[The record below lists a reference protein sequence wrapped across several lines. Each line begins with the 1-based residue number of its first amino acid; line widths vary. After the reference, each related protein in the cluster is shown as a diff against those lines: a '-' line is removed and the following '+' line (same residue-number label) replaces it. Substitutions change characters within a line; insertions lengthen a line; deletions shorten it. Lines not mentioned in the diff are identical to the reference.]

1 MQRGQAAVSQQGQVG
16 PSTFG
21 ARLKLA
27 AVVLA
32 CSLATLVSAMVLLS
46 RQSQMVQGI
55 IRHQTRPVA
64 WQAELPAVR
73 VGLLEAEAGARGYL
87 ASHDA
92 AFLQQYQAARQTLP
106 AALQTLAGAA
116 SVNPTLTP
124 ILNDIRRLVGL
135 KLAELDEVVRLA
147 QAGDTPAAL
156 ALVKADSSVSLE
168 ARLRSQVGAVA
179 EAVRAH
185 HNTSVAEVV
194 AGSLESQRLA
204 SVALGVLLLA
214 VVLAAWQITKMTA
227 AQERN
232 ERALALSEQRHRAIV
247 EDQTEFIALSH
258 PDGSL
263 FYVNPAYGRFF
274 DVLPEE
280 LTGRGLYD
288 AVIDSDVA
296 VLREGIGAVLA
307 TGDPMSIEVRVTVD
321 GGQKKWV
328 AWRHRL
334 QQAAD
339 GGAVV
344 HSVGREITLRKT
356 AEDNL
361 RASQDF
367 LSRTGRVAGIG
378 GWELDLR
385 TGRLY
390 WSEQVKRIHEVADD
404 YQPTLDNAVGYY
416 TPESQELI
424 GAAVEAG
431 RLTGKPWDLELS
443 LVTAKGRSIYVR
455 AVGDVEFDTEG
466 TPIRLVGALQD
477 ITHRKT
483 LEQRLEARE
492 NFIRAVT
499 DNIPVR
505 LTYFDS
511 QQRFQFVNRAVCE
524 SLGRGRDE
532 FLGHTL
538 AEMCPD
544 APRAE
549 MLRQLPLALEGS
561 LRRFEYSAPNAT
573 LGVTSYVEAQ
583 FIPDLGPDGAVRG
596 VFGVGM
602 DISHLKCVER
612 TLRDLTDVFDAT
624 TDLVAQADANGYLIY
639 LNPSARRVLGLP
651 LDQPLERRPFSD
663 FLTPETNQRLV
674 DEILPAVMRAGIW
687 VGETAVM
694 LPGGRSIPVNHMVI
708 SHRDADGH
716 VARYSS
722 IIRDIS
728 AAVMA
733 RKSLALQTA
742 TLQGIIEAMPAMVA
756 VCDVE
761 LRIRLVNNS
770 FERWRGKSRAD
781 LVGNSL
787 EAAVGAWEYER
798 SLPWIERAL
807 AGETVTFE
815 KDYPMDQTLRYVEL
829 TYIPLH
835 LADGTVDGFIGIAQ
849 DVTRDREENL
859 RLQLLSEHCPLTGL
873 LNRAGFEAFLNS
885 RIAQNQGA
893 QLAILYIDLD
903 NFKPINDSH
912 GHTAGD
918 EVLQTF
924 AVRLQGLVRPTDAV
938 ARLGGD
944 EFAVALTGIR
954 KLDDAAL
961 VADEIVNMAQQ
972 PVWVGALLL
981 NIGAS
986 VGVAFNAE
994 GRGGWRD
1001 LLRRADT
1008 MVYQAKRAGRGC
1020 RMLDTGGPQSDEHRA
1035 VRALRSR

>member
-1 MQRGQAAVSQQGQVG
+1 MSQQGQVG
-16 PSTFG
+16 PGTFS

-46 RQSQMVQGI
+46 RQSQLVQGI
-55 IRHQTRPVA
+55 IRHQTRPTV

-87 ASHDA
+87 ASRDA
-92 AFLQQYQAARQTLP
+92 AFLQQYQSARQTLP
-106 AALQTLAGAA
+106 TAVQALDGATA
-116 SVNPTLTP
+116 TDPTLSP
-124 ILNDIRRLVGL
+124 VLNDIRRLVGL

-147 QAGDTPAAL
+147 QAGDTQSAL
-156 ALVKADSSVSLE
+156 ALVKADASVSLE
-168 ARLRSQVGAVA
+168 ARIRSQVGIVA
-179 EAVRAH
+179 GAVRAH
-185 HNTSVAEVV
+185 HDTSVAEVV
-194 AGSLESQRLA
+194 AGSLETQRLA
-204 SVALGVLLLA
+204 SVTLGVLLIA

-232 ERALALSEQRHRAIV
+232 ERALAQSEQWHRAIV

-263 FYVNPAYGRFF
+263 LYVNPAYERFF
-274 DVLPEE
+274 DIPSEE
-280 LTGRGLYD
+280 LGGQGLYD
-288 AVIDSDVA
+288 SVVESDVA
-296 VLREGIGAVLA
+296 ALREGIGAVLA
-307 TGDPMSIEVRVTVD
+307 TGNPMSIEVRVNVD
-321 GGQKKWV
+321 GGQRKWV

-339 GGAVV
+339 GGVVV

-356 AEDNL
+356 AEDHL

-367 LSRTGRVAGIG
+367 LSRTGRVAGVG

-390 WSEQVKRIHEVADD
+390 WSEHVKRIYEVPDD
-404 YQPTLDNAVGYY
+404 YQPTLDNSAGFY
-416 TPESQELI
+416 TQQSQELI
-424 GAAVEAG
+424 GAAVEEG
-431 RLTGKPWDLELS
+431 RKTGKPWDLELS

-455 AVGDVEFDTEG
+455 AVGDVEFDADGE
-466 TPIRLVGALQD
+466 PIRLVGALQD
-477 ITHRKT
+477 ITDRKV

-492 NFIRAVT
+492 NFIRAVA

-505 LTYFDS
+505 LTYFDP

-524 SLGRGRDE
+524 SLGHNRDE
-532 FLGHTL
+532 FIGRTL
-538 AEMCPD
+538 TELCPD
-544 APRAE
+544 ALRAE
-549 MLRQLPLALEGS
+549 LVRQLPFALEGQV
-561 LRRFEYSAPNAT
+561 RRFEYAAPNAT
-573 LGVTSYVEAQ
+573 QGITSYVEAQ
-583 FIPDLGPDGAVRG
+583 FIPDLGPDGKVRG

-602 DISHLKCVER
+602 DISHLKSVER

-624 TDLVAQADANGYLIY
+624 TDFVAQADANGYVTY
-639 LNPSARRVLGLP
+639 LNPSARRALGFALE
-651 LDQPLERRPFSD
+651 QPLERRSFAD
-663 FLTPETNQRLV
+663 FLTPEANQRLA
-674 DEILPAVMRAGIW
+674 DEILPAVMRDGIW
-687 VGETAVM
+687 VGETGVL

-728 AAVMA
+728 DAVTA
-733 RKSLALQTA
+733 RKSLELQTL

-756 VCDVE
+756 VFDVE

-770 FERWRGKSRAD
+770 FELWRGKTRAE
-781 LVGNSL
+781 LVGDTL
-787 EAAVGAWEYER
+787 EAAVGAWEYQR
-798 SLPWIERAL
+798 CQPWIERAL
-807 AGETVTFE
+807 QGETVTFE
-815 KDYPMDQTLRYVEL
+815 KDYPMSQSLRYVAV
-829 TYIPLH
+829 TYIPLR
-835 LADGTVDGFIGIAQ
+835 LADGTIDGFIGIAQ
-849 DVTRDREENL
+849 DVTRDREENM

-873 LNRAGFEAFLNS
+873 LNRAGFEAFLNT
-885 RIAQNQGA
+885 RIAQNHGA
-893 QLAILYIDLD
+893 SLAILYIDLD
-903 NFKPINDSH
+903 HFKPINDSH
-912 GHTAGD
+912 GHTVGD

-924 AVRLQGLVRPTDAV
+924 ALRLQGLVRPTDAV

-961 VADEIVNMAQQ
+961 VADEIVNMAHQ
-972 PVWVGALLL
+972 PVWVGSLLV

-994 GRGGWRD
+994 ARGGWRD

-1008 MVYQAKRAGRGC
+1008 MVHQAKRAGRGC
-1020 RMLDTGGPQSDEHRA
+1020 RMLDTGGPQPDEHRA
-1035 VRALRSR
+1035 ARALRSR

>member
-1 MQRGQAAVSQQGQVG
+1 MSQQGQVG
-16 PSTFG
+16 SGTFS

-32 CSLATLVSAMVLLS
+32 CSLVTLVSAMVLLS
-46 RQSQMVQGI
+46 RQSQLVQRI
-55 IRHQTRPVA
+55 TYHQSRPVT

-87 ASHDA
+87 ASRDA
-92 AFLQQYQAARQTLP
+92 GLLQQYRAAREALP
-106 AALQTLAGAA
+106 AALEALDRATADDPAF
-116 SVNPTLTP
+116 TP
-124 ILNDIRRLVGL
+124 ILQDIRGLVAL
-135 KLAELDEVVRLA
+135 KLSELDQVVHFA
-147 QAGDTPAAL
+147 QLGDSKAAL
-156 ALVKADSSVSLE
+156 GLITADASVSVE
-168 ARLRSQVGAVA
+168 ARIRSDIAA
-179 EAVRAH
+179 IAAAVRVRH
-185 HNTSVAEVV
+185 ETSAAEVV
-194 AGSLESQRLA
+194 AGSVETQRLA
-204 SVALGVLLLA
+204 SVTLGVLLIA

-232 ERALALSEQRHRAIV
+232 ERALAESEQRHRAIV
-247 EDQTEFIALSH
+247 EDQTEFIALSN

-263 FYVNPAYGRFF
+263 VYVNPAYGRFF
-274 DVLPEE
+274 DVSSQE

-288 AVIDSDVA
+288 AVLESDA
-296 VLREGIGAVLA
+296 ATLREGIGTVLA
-307 TGDPMSIEVRVTVD
+307 TGDPVSIEVRVSIE
-321 GGQKKWV
+321 GGQRKWV

-334 QQAAD
+334 QHDAD
-339 GGAVV
+339 GSVVV
-344 HSVGREITLRKT
+344 HSVGRDITLRKT
-356 AEDNL
+356 AEENL

-367 LSRTGRVAGIG
+367 LSRTGRVAGVG
-378 GWELDLR
+378 GWEIDLR

-390 WSEQVKRIHEVADD
+390 WSEHVKRIHEVADD
-404 YQPTLDNAVGYY
+404 YQPTLDNSVGFY
-416 TPESQELI
+416 TPESQEAI
-424 GAAVEAG
+424 GAAVEEG
-431 RLTGKPWDLELS
+431 RRAGKPWDLELS
-443 LVTAKGRSIYVR
+443 LVTAKGRQIYVR
-455 AVGDVEFDTEG
+455 AVGDVEFDLDG

-477 ITHRKT
+477 ITDRKA

-505 LTYFDS
+505 LTYFDP

-524 SLGRGRDE
+524 SVGRTRDE
-532 FLGHTL
+532 LIGRTL

-544 APRAE
+544 AARVE
-549 MLRQLPLALEGS
+549 LVRQLPLALNGNV
-561 LRRFEYSAPNAT
+561 RRFEYDAPN
-573 LGVTSYVEAQ
+573 VTRGITSHVEAQ
-583 FIPDLGPDGAVRG
+583 LIPDLGPEGAVRG

-624 TDLVAQADANGYLIY
+624 TDYVAQADADGYVTY
-639 LNPSARRVLGLP
+639 LNPSARRVLGIP
-651 LDQPLERRPFSD
+651 LDQTIERRSFAE
-663 FLTPETNQRLV
+663 FLTPETNQRLAE
-674 DEILPAVMRAGIW
+674 EIFPAVMRDGIW
-687 VGETAVM
+687 VGETGVM

-708 SHRDADGH
+708 SHRDADGN

-728 AAVMA
+728 DAVTA
-733 RKSLALQTA
+733 RRSLALQTA
-742 TLQGIIEAMPAMVA
+742 TLQGIIEAMPAMVT
-756 VCDVE
+756 VCDVN

-781 LVGNSL
+781 LVGNTL
-787 EAAVGAWEYER
+787 EAAVGAWEYQR
-798 SLPWIERAL
+798 CQPWIERVL

-815 KDYPMDQTLRYVEL
+815 KDYPMSQSLRYVAV
-829 TYIPLH
+829 TYIPLR
-835 LADGTVDGFIGIAQ
+835 LGDGTIDGFIGIAQ

-873 LNRAGFEAFLNS
+873 LNRAGYEAFLNTQ
-885 RIAQNQGA
+885 IAQNQGA
-893 QLAILYIDLD
+893 SLAILYVDLD
-903 NFKPINDSH
+903 HFKPINDTH
-912 GHTAGD
+912 GHTVGD
-918 EVLQTF
+918 EVLQAF

-961 VADEIVNMAQQ
+961 VADEIVSMARQ
-972 PVWVGALLL
+972 PVWVGPLEL

-994 GRGGWRD
+994 ARGGWRD

-1020 RMLDTGGPQSDEHRA
+1020 RMLDTGGPQPDGHRA
-1035 VRALRSR
+1035 VRTARSR